1 MTNQNLSL
9 EASRAILLTA
19 TEMAELGLDRE
30 YAASELD
37 AMYGTE
43 KIGIDFF
50 LSVYDGALFIVRLQS
65 DKPEDFND

>member
-50 LSVYDGALFIVRLQS
+50 LSVYDGALLVVNFQS
-65 DKPEDFND
+65 DKSEDLNE